1 MKISLRKYAEA
12 LSESLIEEKD
22 HKIVAEKIQNLLKL
36 LTKRKQSKLIKQLPE
51 TFKTIWLKKHNK
63 MEVSVTLAEE
73 PSAEEMKN
81 ISGLLADAFQKE
93 VILST
98 RVNSQVIGGMKL
110 EFGDCVIDNTV
121 AANLIKLKHH
131 LITA

>member
-12 LSESLIEEKD
+12 LSESLSQEKD
-22 HKIVAEKIQNLLKL
+22 LKIAAEKIQNLLKL

-51 TFKTIWLKKHNK
+51 TFKAIWLKKHKK
-63 MEVSVTLAEE
+63 MEISIILAEK

-81 ISGLLADAFQKE
+81 ISRLLADAFQKE
-93 VILST
+93 VILEA
-98 RVNSQVIGGMKL
+98 RVNPRIIGGMKL

-121 AANLIKLKHH
+121 AANLVKLKHH